1 MTETVFMN
9 KIAAFIFWHR
19 HIGQTINRSRLIF
32 ILDALSVKYKEI
44 EKDVIRVSYTEANE
58 QKSSIFH
65 TDKDTGVDLAQQLK
79 ELLCDDMIGLL
90 QLEMKE
96 DDTEW
101 VCSK

>member
-9 KIAAFIFWHR
+9 KTAAFIFWHR

-44 EKDVIRVSYTEANE
+44 EKNVISVSYTEAGE
-58 QKSSIFH
+58 QKRSVFH
-65 TDKDTGVDLAQQLK
+65 TDKDSGFDLAKQLK
-79 ELLCDDMIGLL
+79 DLLVDAMAGIL
-90 QLEMKE
+90 QLDLKE

>member
-1 MTETVFMN
+1 MTETQFPI
-9 KIAAFIFWHR
+9 KIAAFLFWNKHL
-19 HIGQTINRSRLIF
+19 GQAINRSRLIF
-32 ILDALSVKYKEI
+32 ILDALNIKYKEI

-65 TDKDTGVDLAQQLK
+65 TDKDTGVDLVQQLK
-79 ELLCDDMIGLL
+79 ELLCDAMIGLL

-96 DDTEW
+96 DNTEW